1 MGARGRPRKRGRS
14 RPGPNGGRPGSSRG
28 ERPGRGDVP
37 ELREMTPFSVFCVLH
52 LGITDT
58 DGYSRQDLGAV
69 ARRFGSTPED
79 LQDYLRANRLLR
91 EDLRAAKF
99 DLASAQLD
107 IQVAPEGISRTELAR
122 TLFTEFEEYL
132 KNGAPN
138 GDGPPEQAPRA
149 SRDLPDA

>member
-14 RPGPNGGRPGSSRG
+14 HPGPNGGRPGPSRG
-28 ERPGRGDVP
+28 DRPGRGDVP
-37 ELREMTPFSVFCVLH
+37 ELREMSPFSVFCALH

-58 DGYSRQDLGAV
+58 DGYSRQDLTAV
-69 ARRFGSTPED
+69 ARRFSSSPED
-79 LQDYLRANRLLR
+79 LQDYLRANRLR
-91 EDLRAAKF
+91 QEDLRAAKF

-122 TLFTEFEEYL
+122 TLFMELEEYL

-138 GDGPPEQAPRA
+138 GDGPPEEEPRA
-149 SRDLPDA
+149 PRDLPDV